1 HGESCNDGLRKTNRL
16 PPAGSSAPPGN
27 DLTSQIIFCT
37 FRLIMKEIYS
47 TYEAKAKLS
56 EILRQVRSGK
66 TIRIS
71 NRGEPIAEIRPIDRG
86 PGGWEGRVLK
96 LTDQG
101 VLVRSGGAK
110 GKLIPVKRKAGALK
124 RFLTERN
131 E

>member
-1 HGESCNDGLRKTNRL
+1 
-16 PPAGSSAPPGN
+16 
-27 DLTSQIIFCT
+27 
-37 FRLIMKEIYS
+37 MKEIYS